1 MVKKDVRIK
10 KLSELLINY
19 SLNVKKGERILIIG
33 NEIAREFID
42 EFENSIKL
50 AGAVPVSVIFGK
62 DFEYNLIKLG
72 NIKKMEKLRD
82 ETLALAKT
90 TQAVIDIENEDICLH
105 GLSSKKIQSFS
116 LILKPLWDYLVYD
129 RHNYRRVTV
138 LIPSKTVARDAKM
151 SLEKFKDYFY
161 SCCFVDWNNLS
172 QKFKK
177 ITSIFNKGNRIHLTG
192 EGIDLKFS
200 VKNRIF
206 VLEDG
211 KENMPGGEIYTAPIK
226 DSLNGWVKFD
236 FPAVRDGIQ
245 ISGISLVFRKGKIIK
260 YSAEKNQNIL
270 KSLIETDKGSK
281 YIGEFAVGI
290 NPKVNKVTSSWIDEK
305 TADTIHLA
313 IGKAYEENKGDNDS
327 AVHFDI
333 VRSMKHG
340 KIIIDNKVIFENG
353 NWLV

>member
-1 MVKKDVRIK
+1 MAKKDMRIK
-10 KLSELLINY
+10 KLSELLVNY
-19 SLNVKKGERILIIG
+19 SLNAKKGERILIIG
-33 NEIAREFID
+33 SELAREFIE
-42 EFENSIKL
+42 EFENQIKL

-62 DFEYNLIKLG
+62 DFEYNLIKSG
-72 NIKKMEKLRD
+72 DIKQMEKLRD

-105 GLSSKKIQSFS
+105 GLSSKKIQSCS
-116 LILKPLWDYLVYD
+116 LILKPLWDYLIYD
-129 RHNYRRVTV
+129 RQDYRRVTF
-138 LIPSKTVARDAKM
+138 LIPSKSIARDAKM
-151 SLEKFKDYFY
+151 SSERFKDYFY
-161 SCCFVDWNNLS
+161 SCCFIDWNALS

-177 ITSIFNKGNRIHLTG
+177 IASIFNKGNKVHLIG
-192 EGIDLKFS
+192 DGIDLKFS

-245 ISGISLVFRKGKIIK
+245 ISGISLVFRSGKIIK
-260 YSAEKNQNIL
+260 YSAEKNQHIL
-270 KSLIETDKGSK
+270 KSLIETDKGSR

-290 NPKVNKVTSSWIDEK
+290 NPNVTKVTSSWIDEK
-305 TADTIHLA
+305 TADSIHLA
-313 IGKAYEENKGDNDS
+313 IGKSYEENKGDNDS

-340 KIIIDNKVIFENG
+340 KIILDNKIIFENG
-353 NWLV
+353 KWLV

>member
-1 MVKKDVRIK
+1 MTKKDSRII
-10 KLSELLINY
+10 KLARLLINY

-33 NEIAREFID
+33 NGIARDFID
-42 EFENSIKL
+42 EFETQIKL
-50 AGAVPVSVIFGK
+50 VGAVPVSVIFEK
-62 DFEYNLIKLG
+62 DFEYNLIKSG
-72 NIKKMEKLRD
+72 DVNKMEKLRD

-105 GLSSKKIQSFS
+105 GLSSKKIQSCS
-116 LILKPLWDYLVYD
+116 LILKPLWDYLIYD

-138 LIPSKTVARDAKM
+138 LIPSKTIARDAKM
-151 SLEKFKDYFY
+151 SMEKFKDYFY
-161 SCCFVDWNNLS
+161 SCCFIDWNSLS
-172 QKFKK
+172 QKFTK
-177 ITSIFNKGNRIHLTG
+177 INDLFNKGNRVHLIG

-200 VKNRIF
+200 IKGRVS

-211 KENMPGGEIYTAPIK
+211 KENMPGGEVYTAPIK
-226 DSLNGWVKFD
+226 ESLEGWVKFD

-245 ISGISLVFRKGKIIK
+245 ISGISLVFKKGKIIK

-290 NPKVNKVTSSWIDEK
+290 NPHANKVTASWIDEK
-305 TADTIHLA
+305 NINTVHLA
-313 IGKAYEENKGDNDS
+313 IGKSYDENKGDNDS

-333 VRSMKHG
+333 VRSMNKG
-340 KIIIDNKVIFENG
+340 KIILDNKIIFENSK
-353 NWLV
+353 WLV